1 MFNACAAHRPCLLSA
16 PWLKL
21 CMMMSASSGAA
32 VCTAGTAPVC
42 VAFRLNKDLLRPERQ
57 RGPVDFYVVDE
68 MSMRNDYRYAH
79 SHPIL
84 CSPSHPSSP
93 PPPLFTPAS
102 TELCPRTF
110 AGLLPSPWQSAR
122 ITRQASSSAAFLKE
136 NGL

>member
-93 PPPLFTPAS
+93 PPSPRLPRSCARGPLRVFCQARGNQRGSPVKLAVQ
-102 TELCPRTF
+102 
-110 AGLLPSPWQSAR
+110 LPS
-122 ITRQASSSAAFLKE
+122 
-136 NGL
+136 